1 VYLLHVQK
9 LEKDFEV
16 LDVHHI
22 PRAENVVD
30 DDLSIKDSTWAPVPD
45 GIFERRLQQP
55 TARLAEPGEGGE
67 TNTSKLTVPTTLI
80 PWCLS
85 RIVGVTGDSVHP
97 DAQDPEAQ
105 VGPNTWITEIQ
116 TYLKDNILPDD
127 SASADRIARLTK
139 RYTLI
144 EGISANVASMVF

>member
-1 VYLLHVQK
+1 MVH
-9 LEKDFEV
+9 LEFKATNNM
-16 LDVHHI
+16 
-22 PRAENVVD
+22 AEYETLIFGVSTT
-30 DDLSIKDSTWAPVPD
+30 LSIGVSAA
-45 GIFERRLQQP
+45 IFERRLQQP

-127 SASADRIARLTK
+127 SAFADRIARLTK

-144 EGISANVASMVF
+144 EGISANVASMAF